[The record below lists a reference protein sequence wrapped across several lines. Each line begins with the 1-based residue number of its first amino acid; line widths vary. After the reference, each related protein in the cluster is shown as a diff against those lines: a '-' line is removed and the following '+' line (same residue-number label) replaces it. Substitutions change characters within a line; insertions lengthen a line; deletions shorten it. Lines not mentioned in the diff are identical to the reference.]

1 MCLLIPRFVGVL
13 LIWTVAQPAIAQG
26 PSEPG
31 QKQGEELVLHAY
43 TLEHQPA
50 GEAIHLIHPLLS
62 EHGAVEIQPGGN
74 TLVIR
79 DTVEVVERLIR
90 LLKDF
95 DHPARPVRLT
105 LQLVRAGLKE
115 DRVDGESE
123 LPKALVS
130 RLRELLRYEDYHLLA
145 TAALEIREG
154 ENVSYELGDDFKVEF
169 RMGTLLADRRVKLR
183 GFRVA
188 RQSGNPDAKQL
199 IHTNLSLWLDKPM
212 ILGLARAETSDRA
225 LMVVLTSSLARDSVP

>member
-1 MCLLIPRFVGVL
+1 MLAL
-13 LIWTVAQPAIAQG
+13 WAVALPATAQER
-26 PSEPG
+26 SEPRPDRAG
-31 QKQGEELVLHAY
+31 ELVVQAY

-50 GEAIHLIHPLLS
+50 GEAIHLVHPLLS
-62 EHGAVEIQPGGN
+62 VRGAVEIQPGGN

-95 DHPARPVRLT
+95 DHPARSVRLT
-105 LQLVRAGLKE
+105 LQLVQAGLKGS
-115 DRVDGESE
+115 RAGGESG
-123 LPKALVS
+123 LPEALVS
-130 RLRELLRYEDYHLLA
+130 RLRELLRYDDYRLLA
-145 TAALEIREG
+145 TAEAEIREG
-154 ENVSYELGDDFKVEF
+154 EEVAYELADDFKIEF

-188 RQSGNPDAKQL
+188 RQGGNPDSKQL
-199 IHTNLSLWLDKPM
+199 IHTNLNLWLDKPM

-225 LMVVLTSSLARDSVP
+225 LMVVLTCSLERESAP